1 MLKKTRSMS
10 SAMRIAL
17 LERENARLKML
28 CARFAEWLY
37 FPTGT
42 LEDSPDKSMT
52 LVIKTPSGVI
62 HLPVDRQYSFGI
74 WHQYGDEDDDPSRE
88 VHDLRIN
95 QLIAGVLV
103 RTLKTYFVTP
113 EDEEVAKNESA

>member
-1 MLKKTRSMS
+1 MIKNRSMS
-10 SAMRIAL
+10 LAMRNAL

-42 LEDSPDKSMT
+42 LEDSTNADKMT

-62 HLPVDRQYSFGI
+62 HLPVERQHSFGI

-88 VHDLRIN
+88 VQDLRIS

-103 RTLKTYFVTP
+103 RTLKTYWVTP
-113 EDEEVAKNESA
+113 EDKEAAKNEPA